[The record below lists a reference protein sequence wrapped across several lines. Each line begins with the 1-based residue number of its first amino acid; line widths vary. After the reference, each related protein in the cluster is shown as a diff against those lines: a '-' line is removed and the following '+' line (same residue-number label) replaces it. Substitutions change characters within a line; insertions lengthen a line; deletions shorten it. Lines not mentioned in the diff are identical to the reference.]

1 MNKQSITLAVI
12 ALIIGFIGGF
22 VLANKINR
30 DAALQ
35 PVNTNAVQNPQFPN
49 AQNPQIQSADIKD
62 KPTGAMLP
70 DIAEKLEKATKEPD
84 NFDAQITAG
93 DVYSQIQKFDKALE
107 FYTKANKLKPDD
119 YKTITKLGN
128 SNFDLKNYEVA
139 QKWYESALAKNPND
153 VDIRTDLGS
162 TFMERAQPDLDRAIR
177 EYRASLN
184 INPAHEN
191 TLFNISLALMR
202 KGDKPGAQEM
212 LNQFE
217 KVSPQS
223 PLIAKLKQ
231 KLTEPVS
238 N

>member
-1 MNKQSITLAVI
+1 MNKQSISLAVI
-12 ALIIGFIGGF
+12 GVIIGFIGGF

-35 PVNTNAVQNPQFPN
+35 PVNTNAVQNQPFPN

-84 NFDAQITAG
+84 NFEAQITAG
-93 DVYSQIQKFDKALE
+93 DMYSQIQKFDKALE
-107 FYTKANKLKPDD
+107 FYQKANKIKPDD
-119 YKTITKLGN
+119 YKTIIKLGN
-128 SNFDLKNYEVA
+128 SNFDLKNYEA
-139 QKWYESALAKNPND
+139 AEKWYESALAKNPND
-153 VDIRTDLGS
+153 VDVRTDLGS
-162 TFMERAQPDLDRAIR
+162 TFMERAQPDLDRAIK

-202 KGDKPGAQEM
+202 KGDKQGAQEM

-231 KLTEPVS
+231 KLAET